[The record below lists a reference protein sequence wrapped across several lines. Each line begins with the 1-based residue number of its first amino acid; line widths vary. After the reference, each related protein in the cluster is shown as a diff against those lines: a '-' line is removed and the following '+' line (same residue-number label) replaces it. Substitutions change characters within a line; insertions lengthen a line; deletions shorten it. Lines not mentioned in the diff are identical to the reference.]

1 MALVPRLCHIAEDK
15 YSTVPCYHHPSTTHD
30 LVTART
36 LRPVQLQPK
45 SEAAVHS
52 RFSAFT
58 SIAMRAQALAKQ
70 DN

>member
-1 MALVPRLCHIAEDK
+1 MALVPRLCRIAEDK
-15 YSTVPCYHHPSTTHD
+15 YSTILCYHPSTTHD
-30 LVTART
+30 LATAHT

-45 SEAAVHS
+45 IEAAIQS

-58 SIAMRAQALAKQ
+58 SIAMRAKALAKQ